1 MLERPLRSTSALMKN
16 PSIIGLIIPMHHTV
30 AFTVERTHWQSAGQ
44 ATFHFS
50 LEPNLLYFQGHF
62 PQMPILPAVAQLK
75 LLMDCVHE
83 LEPQLQFVGAP
94 AMKFTHVLRP
104 HDQVRLELK
113 RVGTKLSFT
122 YYVLHAHHEIMAS
135 SGHITLE
142 QACGQDGS

>member
-1 MLERPLRSTSALMKN
+1 
-16 PSIIGLIIPMHHTV
+16 MHQTV
-30 AFTVERTHWQSAGQ
+30 AFTVERTHWQDAGQ

-50 LEPNLLYFQGHF
+50 LDPNLLYFQGHF
-62 PQMPILPAVAQLK
+62 PKLPILPAVAQLK

-94 AMKFTHVLRP
+94 AMKFTNVLRP

-122 YYVLHAHHEIMAS
+122 YYVLHAHTEIIAS

-142 QACGQDGS
+142 QA